1 MLSPRD
7 LVLATQR
14 THSGDTI
21 ENYTLPSTELLGAG
35 RMSRVPQRK
44 TLTIIAEE
52 AKKKSLI
59 PSPSSY
65 SIKPIDK
72 WGTGNSVNNGNTL
85 PKAKRMT
92 EGEVIELRNKSPE
105 KSTPSPFVYK
115 PNIETI
121 LQKMGP
127 GHVSLKE

>member
-1 MLSPRD
+1 MSPRD
-7 LVLATQR
+7 LVIATQR
-14 THSGDTI
+14 THTGDTI

-59 PSPSSY
+59 PSPSTY
-65 SIKPIDK
+65 SIKPLDN
-72 WGTGNSVNNGNTL
+72 WGPGGSVNNGNTL

-92 EGEVIELRNKSPE
+92 ESEMIEHRNKSPE
-105 KSTPSPFVYK
+105 KCTPSPLAYK
-115 PNIETI
+115 PNVDQI

-127 GHVSLKE
+127 GHVSLRE